1 MTPQE
6 HYHNEAEIVAWSE
19 VTINGWKINVTAR
32 QGATSQAIVSQVLEL
47 GEALKT
53 LRERYGA
60 QPYQNGNGCH
70 TKAANAALAAA
81 TPAPGPHPTP
91 DDEAWNAMQ
100 SATSDPAVQAALAR
114 AKQNGYPPAGARP
127 QPQPQAPTLA
137 NGAEDPG
144 YCKIHGCAM
153 KRHEKDSQVWYSHKA
168 PDGTWCRG
176 KRKDPPSLGY

>member
-6 HYHNEAEIVAWSE
+6 HYHEEAQVIAWSE
-19 VTINGWKINVTAR
+19 VLVGGWKVNVTAR
-32 QGATSQAIVSQVLEL
+32 QGAKAQEIVAQVLEL

-60 QPYQNGNGCH
+60 QPYQNGNGNGH
-70 TKAANAALAAA
+70 AKAANTALASA

-91 DDEAWNAMQ
+91 ADSFDELP
-100 SATSDPAVQAALAR
+100 SATQDPAVQAALAK

-127 QPQPQAPTLA
+127 QPQPPTLA

-153 KRHEKDSQVWYSHKA
+153 TRREKDNQVWYSHKA
-168 PDGTWCRG
+168 PDGTYCKG
-176 KRKDPPSLGY
+176 KAK